1 MESFDAAAVLREA
14 RRRAGLTQV
23 ELAQRAGVTQSMISA
38 YESGRREPALRTL
51 AALVRATGL
60 DLTVSLREPADH
72 GHGRALSGPI
82 GRIVRQRRR
91 DLVAAATAHGAS
103 NLRVFGS
110 VARGQER
117 PDSDVDLVADLP
129 PTLGLLG
136 LARLQAD
143 LESVLDGH
151 RIDLVPAR
159 DLKPDV
165 RERVDADAV
174 AL

>member
-1 MESFDAAAVLREA
+1 MNPASAAAILREA
-14 RRRAGLTQV
+14 RLRADLTQT
-23 ELAQRAGVTQSMISA
+23 ELATRAGVTQSVVSA

-51 AALVRATGL
+51 ARLVRAAGY
-60 DLTVSLREPADH
+60 DLTVIISEPLEQD
-72 GHGRALSGPI
+72 RPLNGPI

-91 DLVAAATAHGAS
+91 DLVAAASAHGAS

-117 PDSDVDLVADLP
+117 PDSDIDLLVDLP
-129 PTLGLLG
+129 PSVGLLG

-151 RIDLVPAR
+151 RVDLVPAQ
-159 DLKPDV
+159 DLKPGV
-165 RERVDADAV
+165 RQRVDADAV
-174 AL
+174 DL